1 MKNEQKK
8 ECQCGC
14 SKTKKMIV
22 LGSTAIVAALLALGA
37 CKWACCGTRTMI
49 IDFDRVQKEATVY
62 KSIIDSQRGY
72 EEKIQAQLGLEAG
85 KLEQEEKD
93 LVAQKGKLSETEFKK
108 KALAL
113 QKEALELQKKYQLQA
128 QKILIASQ
136 IVAEKLQP
144 SVEETLQNVAK
155 KSGAGVVVN
164 KAVTVY
170 ANDKVDM
177 TDAFIKALN
186 ENVKAETYPNP
197 DTIQPTVGGQ

>member
-1 MKNEQKK
+1 MKNEKCK
-8 ECQCGC
+8 CGC
-14 SKTKKMIV
+14 SRGKKTVAFVGGI
-22 LGSTAIVAALLALGA
+22 AIAVALAFGA
-37 CKWACCGTRTMI
+37 CKWSCCGTKTMV
-49 IDFDRVQKEATVY
+49 IDFDRVRQEAEAY
-62 KSIIDSQRGY
+62 RSILDAQRGY
-72 EEKIQAQLGLEAG
+72 EEKLQAQLSLDAG
-85 KLEQEEKD
+85 EMQKKEKELAD
-93 LVAQKGKLSETEFKK
+93 KKGKLSETEFKK

-144 SVEETLQNVAK
+144 AVEETLQNVAK